1 MHCVLLVLSLMKFC
15 CYVQV
20 FQDTGVLIFPL
31 ITNWDERDKRT
42 KWSVQTNI
50 EQAFI
55 KIKK

>member
-1 MHCVLLVLSLMKFC
+1 MKFC